1 MSARVD
7 LQGIPADYFIDRRG
21 ALGVMTGQYT
31 LLEYQ
36 MAGFFPDAKGFLLGQ
51 CLRIADSGIFC
62 GFLRQGASVRV
73 YSAQESFRIRSK
85 RKQDSRMQNVKGVI
99 TKQAQN
105 SKVLHCRYLNIPNTI

>member
-7 LQGIPADYFIDRRG
+7 LQGIPAGYFIDRRG

-36 MAGFFPDAKGFLLGQ
+36 TAGFLPDANGFLLEQ

-62 GFLRQGASVRV
+62 GFLRQGASVPV
-73 YSAQESFRIRSK
+73 YSAQESSRIRSK
-85 RKQDSRMQNVKGVI
+85 NKIHGCKM
-99 TKQAQN
+99 
-105 SKVLHCRYLNIPNTI
+105 

>member
-7 LQGIPADYFIDRRG
+7 LQGIPAGYFIDQRG
-21 ALGVMTGQYT
+21 ALGVMTGQYA

-36 MAGFFPDAKGFLLGQ
+36 TAGFFPGCEGFLLEQ

-62 GFLRQGASVRV
+62 GFLCQGASVRV
-73 YSAQESFRIRSK
+73 YSAQESSRIRSK

-99 TKQAQN
+99 TEQAQN
-105 SKVLHCRYLNIPNTI
+105 SKVLHLLPIFKHP